1 MKKILSIVSIATFSL
16 FLTACDKAENSNA
29 ATPQAQEKAAV
40 KAETPN
46 LKTELNQ
53 LISWSNNATK
63 VQHQTMQ
70 EIMKLNGQDLA
81 TLKAAYTKAAD
92 VFKQHINE
100 LNAMSFHH
108 NDAQTLRDKYVESLS
123 LLHKATEMSIP
134 YADGNVPNKARQ
146 EITNIRNQST
156 QKLKEVYSELNRLM
170 KEQNSSK

>member
-1 MKKILSIVSIATFSL
+1 MKTIFSIASIATLSL
-16 FLTACDKAENSNA
+16 FLTACDKTGNRHTVAPPA
-29 ATPQAQEKAAV
+29 QQTPTEKMEA
-40 KAETPN
+40 PN

-70 EIMKLNGQDLA
+70 EIMKLNGQELA

-92 VFKQHINE
+92 VFKQRINE
-100 LNAMSFHH
+100 LNAMPFHH

-134 YADGNVPNKARQ
+134 YADGNVPNRAK
-146 EITNIRNQST
+146 
-156 QKLKEVYSELNRLM
+156 
-170 KEQNSSK
+170 

>member
-1 MKKILSIVSIATFSL
+1 MKTIFSIASIATLSL
-16 FLTACDKAENSNA
+16 FLTACDKTGNRHTVA
-29 ATPQAQEKAAV
+29 PQAQQTPTEKMEA
-40 KAETPN
+40 PN

-70 EIMKLNGQDLA
+70 EIMKLNGQELA

-92 VFKQHINE
+92 VFKQRINE
-100 LNAMSFHH
+100 LNAMPFHH

-134 YADGNVPNKARQ
+134 YADGNVPNRAK
-146 EITNIRNQST
+146 
-156 QKLKEVYSELNRLM
+156 
-170 KEQNSSK
+170 